1 MNEAKPNLFPGGYEM
16 SLLKAAG
23 YTLTVIEDEP
33 TALSGSIPTALQ
45 SRSTVFLATSLMI
58 ILISAIVLAAA
69 YAIRL
74 HQLQSRLDE
83 LLAYSK
89 IDAGD
94 YNPRSIR
101 SIRNQI
107 LIVES
112 DIAESNLGGM
122 IPSMY

>member
-1 MNEAKPNLFPGGYEM
+1 M
-16 SLLKAAG
+16 SLLKEAG
-23 YTLTVIEDEP
+23 YTLVIMEDEP
-33 TALSGSIPTALQ
+33 TALSGSIPTVLQ

-58 ILISAIVLAAA
+58 ILVSAIVLAAA

-74 HQLQSRLDE
+74 HQLQSSLDE
-83 LLAYSK
+83 LLTYSR

-101 SIRNQI
+101 SLRNQI

>member
-1 MNEAKPNLFPGGYEM
+1 M
-16 SLLKAAG
+16 SLLKEAG
-23 YTLTVIEDEP
+23 YTLVIMEDEP
-33 TALSGSIPTALQ
+33 TALSGSIPTVLQ

-83 LLAYSK
+83 LLAYSR

>member
-1 MNEAKPNLFPGGYEM
+1 M

-23 YTLTVIEDEP
+23 YTLTIIEDEP
-33 TALSGSIPTALQ
+33 TALSGNIPTVLA
-45 SRSTVFLATSLMI
+45 SKSTVFLATSLMI
-58 ILISAIVLAAA
+58 VLISAIVLAAA

-83 LLAYSK
+83 LLTYSR

-94 YNPRSIR
+94 YNPRSLR